1 MSNTDPLVLDHEAWN
16 LSELIEHILTRHF
29 NLGDEAI
36 GGIAWQVR
44 SRDGGD
50 ESESLLHVN
59 RSLESLGWVAMLDEG
74 DPPIL
79 SVAPRPIEQLLL
91 PNWQLLSIWSMMS
104 VFLTFVGSAWL
115 LQFDADAGAFD
126 PEILRQAVLY
136 FTLPVVLTM
145 ALASEIR
152 RRAAARFD
160 INIGH
165 LVPIVFPILS
175 PIWPFGIAGLLSQR
189 RSDLFLVPNR
199 RALGIIELATP
210 LTLFLSGTVLT
221 VIGLALTPNEPP
233 EISALPIAFQN
244 NPLLTILVMD
254 WLGADLW
261 IRLQWLHPT
270 ALAGIGLSVVG
281 WASLLPIPGFP
292 GDRMLHAII
301 GPAEMSD
308 SKRQTSLF
316 ILMLGVMVLVFV
328 ETEYWPWLLIAAIGT
343 MRRFSTENT
352 PPPIIVDESK
362 GLSDVSR
369 KQLVAAMLI
378 VLIAGFPGM
387 YPTYQ
392 IADWD
397 AGLDTSNWATELQLT
412 TDEPIELTLDLTPA
426 GVIPVSGWL
435 QFRIEG
441 STDDWRIE
449 SDCQLEREVC
459 RFDGVTQ
466 SSPSE
471 VNLTISQA
479 TNGQYDLN
487 PLRLTI
493 FIDVEGREAEHAI
506 ILMPIGITAPIDP
519 LWLLIEE
526 TETPRICLSVDV
538 TSGDSGVLALSN
550 PFWEFEGETN
560 LSSSGTHDVCLR
572 GHEGA
577 LRSSTFFDSFNR
589 VMGPVLSFE
598 RDNGSDSNWWMA
610 VNGSE
615 AILTISD
622 LDWEYPLWFA
632 ATETVTFAYADDGTA
647 SCPSTDVIVE
657 MDTSGEWNWTFAERS
672 AIRIPAGV
680 AAHGRLYFAA
690 EGWLAIC
697 LETTMLGSYRVL
709 EGVDVMTRPG
719 RIGQAITVPPFGIVF
734 SIVNREDRNLPISV
748 EWTGDSPEADV
759 WEVTIPDEVGAD
771 SEVDVTILAVG
782 ELALERVVWVTVG
795 EDIVTVHLAARCPV
809 DGCEAS

>member
-1 MSNTDPLVLDHEAWN
+1 MLDHEAWD

-152 RRAAARFD
+152 RRAAARFG

-233 EISALPIAFQN
+233 EISALPMAFQN

-301 GPAEMSD
+301 GPAEMTD

-466 SSPSE
+466 ASR
-471 VNLTISQA
+471 VK
-479 TNGQYDLN
+479 
-487 PLRLTI
+487 
-493 FIDVEGREAEHAI
+493 
-506 ILMPIGITAPIDP
+506 
-519 LWLLIEE
+519 
-526 TETPRICLSVDV
+526 
-538 TSGDSGVLALSN
+538 
-550 PFWEFEGETN
+550 
-560 LSSSGTHDVCLR
+560 
-572 GHEGA
+572 
-577 LRSSTFFDSFNR
+577 ST
-589 VMGPVLSFE
+589 
-598 RDNGSDSNWWMA
+598 
-610 VNGSE
+610 
-615 AILTISD
+615 
-622 LDWEYPLWFA
+622 
-632 ATETVTFAYADDGTA
+632 
-647 SCPSTDVIVE
+647 
-657 MDTSGEWNWTFAERS
+657 
-672 AIRIPAGV
+672 
-680 AAHGRLYFAA
+680 
-690 EGWLAIC
+690 
-697 LETTMLGSYRVL
+697 
-709 EGVDVMTRPG
+709 
-719 RIGQAITVPPFGIVF
+719 
-734 SIVNREDRNLPISV
+734 
-748 EWTGDSPEADV
+748 
-759 WEVTIPDEVGAD
+759 
-771 SEVDVTILAVG
+771 
-782 ELALERVVWVTVG
+782 
-795 EDIVTVHLAARCPV
+795 
-809 DGCEAS
+809 